1 MVLLIPTMV
10 EFHDAPDE
18 AIKAD
23 EAKEDFSVGELFATY
38 YRA

>member
-18 AIKAD
+18 VIKAD
-23 EAKEDFSVGELFATY
+23 EAKEDFRRRKT
-38 YRA
+38 RIP